1 MVFLGPA
8 SHRASTVSGTN
19 SPRIRRCGVAES
31 AACLSARES
40 EGGRW
45 SADLDLSDGSFLSD
59 GYFVRW
65 SLGDDDGPGGWA
77 RAGRELRK
85 GEHYVEGACRSVRL
99 TPQKGG
105 ALGITLG
112 PPLSRRE
119 RTRAGR
125 SRLIG
130 KDFGPLRPGVFF
142 ESFNGKSSG
151 GNPRA
156 ILDAL
161 QGDTGAPLWWSVV
174 DGTVPVPPGA
184 TPVVAGTEAWF
195 SALRTSQVLITN
207 NNFPHW
213 FSKLPG
219 QMVVQTWHGTPIK
232 RLIHD
237 APPSFTP
244 LVYRRLIRRQAGEWD
259 LLLAQDGEAERRL
272 RSALQYDGP
281 VHLGEQPCNVRL
293 AQGDRGRARVRNEL
307 GIPADDRVVLY
318 APTWRERMRRA
329 SGEES
334 LRALMDPERL
344 AAETGARVLVRSHH
358 MNGLRA
364 EGPGVIDVSAYP
376 HVEDLMLASDVLVT
390 DYSSIFFDYRLTGK
404 PMLVHAPDLEW
415 YRDVERG
422 FYGRWPEDLGLLMS
436 RNQDQI
442 IDLVRTAL
450 DADQGPVHEVNSA
463 RESIAHLRGM
473 IVDAM
478 RGTVG
483 SRTAQQDDKN
493 L

>member
-1 MVFLGPA
+1 M
-8 SHRASTVSGTN
+8 
-19 SPRIRRCGVAES
+19 
-31 AACLSARES
+31 
-40 EGGRW
+40 
-45 SADLDLSDGSFLSD
+45 
-59 GYFVRW
+59 
-65 SLGDDDGPGGWA
+65 
-77 RAGRELRK
+77 
-85 GEHYVEGACRSVRL
+85 RL